1 MSDRL
6 KPEEPTRRDVLGI
19 ASTVAAGCALAACVA
34 GMALLPMPRLLPEPS
49 ARFRLGRPDEFPAGT
64 ERVFTERN
72 VLVVASERGLA
83 AISLECTHLGCIV
96 SKDDGG
102 FTCPCHGS
110 RFGLDGS
117 VARGPAPKALP
128 WFEVSRAANGTLV
141 ADATTEVPADTWFAL
156 DGEGQRA

>member
-1 MSDRL
+1 MSERL
-6 KPEEPTRRDVLGI
+6 KPEEPTRRDLLGI
-19 ASTVAAGCALAACVA
+19 AGTVAAGCVILASSG

-49 ARFRLGRPDEFPAGT
+49 KRFRLGRPDEFPPGT
-64 ERVFTERN
+64 ERVFPERN
-72 VLVVASERGLA
+72 VLVVATEAGVA

-117 VARGPAPKALP
+117 VVRGPAPKALP
-128 WFEVSRAANGTLV
+128 WFQVSRAANGTLV
-141 ADATTEVPADTWFAL
+141 ADAAAEVDAETWFAA
-156 DGEGQRA
+156 DSGGTKA